1 MDVELTDEQ
10 RMLQTSAREFL
21 TRACPMSLVR
31 ESMDDP
37 APACGLL
44 WPTIAELGW
53 LGLVLPAVHGGS
65 ELGLV
70 ELVLVLQ
77 EAGRALL
84 PAPFFSTVALG
95 AHAIAL
101 GGDESQRSRFLPD
114 VAAGK
119 LRVTLANLEESARW
133 DEAGIQLPATSR
145 GGDYVLDGAKRF
157 VMDAALADWLVVPAR
172 TAAGVGLFLVAAT
185 APGVTIRQLAF
196 VDQVRK
202 VYVVELRDVRIPANA
217 VLGPIGAGWPILE
230 TLFDFAKVALCGEMC
245 GAAERV
251 LEMAADYAKVRE
263 QFGKP
268 IGSFQAIQHK
278 CAEMLVLIES
288 AKSAT
293 YYAAWAIANGEP
305 DAHTAACLAKAY
317 TSEAFTKVAGEGIQV
332 HGGIGFTWE
341 QDLHLYFKRAKSSE
355 LSFGTPSWNRELA
368 ARVLLDGRG

>member
-21 TRACPMSLVR
+21 ARACPMSLVR

-37 APACGLL
+37 QPACSAL

-53 LGLVLPAVHGGS
+53 LGLVLPANVGGS

-95 AHAIAL
+95 AQAIAL
-101 GGDESQRSRFLPD
+101 AGDESQRARWLPA
-114 VAAGK
+114 VAEGK
-119 LRVTLANLEESARW
+119 ARVTLALLEATARW
-133 DEAGIQLPATSR
+133 DEAGVQLSVTTD
-145 GGDYVLDGAKRF
+145 GDGYVLDGTKLF
-157 VMDAALADWLVVPAR
+157 VPDAGLADWLVVPAR
-172 TAAGVGLFLVAAT
+172 GAAGVTLFLVDAK
-185 APGVTIRQLAF
+185 APGVSVRALDF

-202 VYVVELRDVRIPANA
+202 VYAVELRAVRVQVDA
-217 VLGPIGAGWPILE
+217 VLGNAGGGWPILE
-230 TLFDFAKVALCGEMC
+230 RLFDFAKVALSGEMC

-251 LEMAADYAKVRE
+251 LEMAVDYAKVRE

-341 QDLHLYFKRAKSSE
+341 QDLHLYFKRAKSAE
-355 LSFGTPSWNRELA
+355 LFFGTPSWNRELA
-368 ARVLLDGRG
+368 ARVLLDR